1 MTKRPTRPRSTT
13 NNKRSTTSPTRTSSA
28 RSSGRN
34 IARPRGT
41 ARKSTR
47 KARKPAVQ
55 LTPAQRN
62 WLIGVLLLTIALVTF
77 LSLTRV
83 NLGTLTASWVHWLR
97 HALGRG
103 AWGAPVALTALGL
116 WVITRSSPN
125 PLRLSGLRAL
135 GALLLFAAYLALAHY
150 FQSDPAA
157 IVGGGVAG
165 QWLSTSLIKAIGV
178 WGSIVLL
185 LVMTLVGLTL
195 TFDIPM
201 DELLADGATWL
212 REVRLSAN
220 ERQALRQAERANRQ
234 ATPEPII
241 NGIHEPQSRRQ
252 AAHVPLPG
260 QAAPHEPPRVPG
272 ARLPAEPEDT
282 DAPQFVVGDSG
293 RRWALPD
300 ITQLL
305 AVTQE
310 AQMSL
315 PDIRAKTAII
325 EETLTSL
332 GVPVT
337 VVEVNPGPVVT
348 QFGLEPGY
356 VERRDRQGRV
366 KQVKVKVSRIA
377 TLSNDLALAL
387 AASPIRIEAPVP
399 GKGIVGI
406 EVPNRESAI
415 VGLRGVMESEQF
427 RRIAS
432 SHLAICLGRDVSG
445 QAVVADLGRLPHLLI
460 AGATGTGKS
469 VCINSLVTC
478 LLSRNTPDS
487 LRLLMIDPKRVE
499 LSNFNG
505 IPHLLG
511 PVVVEPQRAAA
522 VLRYVAREMDRRYK
536 VFERARARNIEIYN
550 HQASERGESRMPYI
564 VVFIDELA
572 DLMMIAS
579 DEVEKQ
585 VCRIAQLARA
595 TGIHLVIATQ
605 RPSVDVVTGL
615 IKANFPARMAF
626 AVTSL
631 VDSRVI
637 IDAPGAD
644 KLLGRGDGLYMP
656 PDSPKLER
664 VQGCWVAD
672 SEIYSLVRFWQQ
684 QAGSPPAPDEGG
696 DQAAADPPV
705 KAEQPPLWPTEQPED
720 EESGDDDPLLN
731 EAVDIVAREGKA
743 SVSYLQRRLRIG
755 YTRAARLVD
764 AMEDRNIVGPPTGS
778 SKPRDVY
785 VKSKNT
791 SRQD

>member
-1 MTKRPTRPRSTT
+1 MTKRPTAARSTGT
-13 NNKRSTTSPTRTSSA
+13 RRTSTSRGSSSRARSA
-28 RSSGRN
+28 RSTR
-34 IARPRGT
+34 ART
-41 ARKSTR
+41 TR
-47 KARKPAVQ
+47 RRPAKRAPKR
-55 LTPAQRN
+55 LTPAQRS
-62 WLIGVLLLTIALVTF
+62 WIAGIVMLTIALVTF
-77 LSLTRV
+77 ISLLSV
-83 NLGTLTASWVHWLR
+83 NLGTLTGAWVQQLR

-103 AWGAPVALTALGL
+103 AWGVPVSLAMVGVWT
-116 WVITRSSPN
+116 ITRSTNHPVSLPA
-125 PLRLSGLRAL
+125 LRVV
-135 GALLLFAAYLALAHY
+135 GALLLFGSYVALAHH
-150 FQSDPAA
+150 FANDPVSALA
-157 IVGGGVAG
+157 TGRSGGLAG
-165 QWLSTSLIKAIGV
+165 QWLSEALTRALGW
-178 WGSIVLL
+178 WGAVILL
-185 LVMTLVGLTL
+185 LVLTVVGLIL
-195 TFDIPM
+195 TFDIAM
-201 DELLADGATWL
+201 SELLADGAAWL
-212 REVRLSAN
+212 REVDTRAR
-220 ERQALRQAERANRQ
+220 ERRALRAAQEPNEPRIKQPAIHASPE
-234 ATPEPII
+234 TPVARTP
-241 NGIHEPQSRRQ
+241 
-252 AAHVPLPG
+252 VPLPDEVITR
-260 QAAPHEPPRVPG
+260 EPPR
-272 ARLPAEPEDT
+272 LPAQQRLQEPE
-282 DAPQFVVGDSG
+282 GDEPPEFALDSGG

-300 ITQLL
+300 ITAFLGE
-305 AVTQE
+305 TQE

-315 PDIRAKTAII
+315 ADIREKTAII

-356 VERRDRQGRV
+356 TEQRDRQGRV
-366 KQVKVKVSRIA
+366 RQAKVKVSRIA

-387 AASPIRIEAPVP
+387 AAAPIRIEAPVP

-406 EVPNRESAI
+406 EVPNRESTV

-427 RRIAS
+427 RKIAS
-432 SHLAICLGRDVSG
+432 SHLSVCLGRDVSG

-478 LLSRNTPDS
+478 LLSRNTPDD

-536 VFERARARNIEIYN
+536 VFAKASARNIQVYN
-550 HQASERGESRMPYI
+550 RQAIERGESKMPYI

-579 DEVEKQ
+579 EEVEKQ

-615 IKANFPARMAF
+615 IKANFPARLAF

-644 KLLGRGDGLYMP
+644 KLLGRGDSLYMP

-664 VQGCWVAD
+664 VQGCWVSD
-672 SEIYSLVRFWQQ
+672 SEINSLVAFWRAQSNV
-684 QAGSPPAPDEGG
+684 GVETPALAE
-696 DQAAADPPV
+696 APPV
-705 KAEQPPLWPTEQPED
+705 EAVQAQQPPLWPTDEPEEEGGD
-720 EESGDDDPLLN
+720 EDPLLQ
-731 EAVDIVAREGKA
+731 EAIEIVAHEGKA

-785 VKSKNT
+785 VKPKDLT
-791 SRQD
+791 KQY

>member
-1 MTKRPTRPRSTT
+1 MTKRPTAPRSTGA
-13 NNKRSTTSPTRTSSA
+13 RRTSTARGNASRGGASRVSA
-28 RSSGRN
+28 SKSGRSRTTRRRTTRRPP
-34 IARPRGT
+34 AR
-41 ARKSTR
+41 
-47 KARKPAVQ
+47 

-62 WLIGVLLLTIALVTF
+62 WILGTMLLTVALVTF
-77 LSLTRV
+77 ISLLSV
-83 NLGTLTASWVHWLR
+83 NLGTLTGAWVQQLR
-97 HALGRG
+97 RALGRG
-103 AWGAPVALTALGL
+103 AWGVPVSLAVAGV
-116 WVITRSSPN
+116 WVITRSTAHPVTL
-125 PLRLSGLRAL
+125 PALRVT
-135 GALLLFAAYLALAHY
+135 GALLLFGSYLALAHH
-150 FQSDPAA
+150 FANDPVQALA
-157 IVGGGVAG
+157 TGTSGGLAG
-165 QWLSTSLIKAIGV
+165 RWLSESLARALGWCGAVI
-178 WGSIVLL
+178 LL
-185 LVMTLVGLTL
+185 LVSTLVGLIL
-195 TFDIPM
+195 TFDIAM
-201 DELLADGATWL
+201 SELLAEGAAWL
-212 REVRLSAN
+212 REVDTRAR
-220 ERQALRQAERANRQ
+220 ERRALRAAQEPDEPRQRAPVIG
-234 ATPEPII
+234 ASSEPKVA
-241 NGIHEPQSRRQ
+241 GAPVR
-252 AAHVPLPG
+252 LPDEVVTR
-260 QAAPHEPPRVPG
+260 EPPR
-272 ARLPAEPEDT
+272 LPAQQRAPEVEEDI
-282 DAPQFVVGDSG
+282 APEFALAASG

-300 ITQLL
+300 ITAFLGE
-305 AVTQE
+305 TQE
-310 AQMSL
+310 VQMSL
-315 PDIRAKTAII
+315 ADIREKTAII
-325 EETLTSL
+325 EETLNSL

-356 VERRDRQGRV
+356 VEQRDRQGRV
-366 KQVKVKVSRIA
+366 RQAKVKVSRIA

-427 RRIAS
+427 RKVAS
-432 SHLAICLGRDVSG
+432 SHLAVCLGRDVSG

-478 LLSRNTPDS
+478 LLSRNTPDD

-522 VLRYVAREMDRRYK
+522 VLRYVSREMDRRYK
-536 VFERARARNIEIYN
+536 VFARAGARNIQVYN
-550 HQASERGESRMPYI
+550 RQAIEQGEAKMPYI

-579 DEVEKQ
+579 EEVEKQ

-615 IKANFPARMAF
+615 IKANFPARVAF

-644 KLLGRGDGLYMP
+644 KLLGRGDSLYMP

-664 VQGCWVAD
+664 VQGCWVSD
-672 SEIYSLVRFWQQ
+672 SEINSLVGFWRAQTGV
-684 QAGSPPAPDEGG
+684 ADET
-696 DQAAADPPV
+696 PV
-705 KAEQPPLWPTEQPED
+705 LAESATAEPVHVQQPPLWPAEEPE
-720 EESGDDDPLLN
+720 EESGGEDPLLQ
-731 EAVDIVAREGKA
+731 EAIEIVAREGKA

-785 VKSKNT
+785 VKPKDIT
-791 SRQD
+791 RQD